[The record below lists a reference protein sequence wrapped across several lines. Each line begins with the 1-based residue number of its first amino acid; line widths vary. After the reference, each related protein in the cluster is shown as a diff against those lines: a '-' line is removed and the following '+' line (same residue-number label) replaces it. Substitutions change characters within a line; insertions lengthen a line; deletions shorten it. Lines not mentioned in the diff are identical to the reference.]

1 MAIRPKIAEKAS
13 FARIRYA
20 QCWEDAD
27 VLVEA
32 MDVQATDT
40 CLSIASAG
48 DNTLAVV
55 GAGAK
60 RVIAVDLSPAQ
71 IACLELRV
79 AAIRSLTHPQFLE
92 LLGQYPCTDRQT
104 HYRPCRSNLS
114 AASRQFWDAHPALVN
129 QGIAQDGKFERYLR
143 AFRRFVLPLVHRPHT
158 VRKLFEIESEEDRRT
173 FYEKRWNNRRWNFLG
188 RIFFGRA
195 SLGRLGRDPSFMKY
209 ADESVWA
216 SLQRR
221 LPNAFVVQRPT
232 DNPYLQWILEGR
244 FVSALPYAWRAEN
257 FEKIRTNLD
266 SLEWRCDSI
275 EQVLSELPQGS
286 LNGCNLSDIFEYM
299 SQGDY
304 ELLLNEFIRAGAPGC
319 RLVYWNVVAERR
331 CPETLSHAVK
341 SLRTLAGNLHQQDK
355 AFFYRNFVVEEI
367 L

>member
-1 MAIRPKIAEKAS
+1 MTNRPTIADSAD

-27 VLVEA
+27 VLLQA
-32 MDVQATDT
+32 MDVRQDDT

-48 DNTLAVV
+48 DNALALVA
-55 GAGAK
+55 AGAK

-79 AAIRSLTHPQFLE
+79 AAIRRLTHAQFLE
-92 LLGQYPCTDRQT
+92 LLGQNASADRRT
-104 HYRPCRSNLS
+104 HYRRCRSLLS
-114 AASRQFWDAHPALVN
+114 AESRRFWDRNPALID
-129 QGIAQDGKFERYLR
+129 QGIAQGGKFERYLR
-143 AFRRFVLPLVHRPHT
+143 AFRRFVLPLVHRQQT
-158 VRKLFEIESEEDRRT
+158 VTTLFELETEEDRRR
-173 FYEKRWNNRRWNFLG
+173 FYEERWNNKRWDLLC
-188 RIFFGRA
+188 RMFFGRA

-209 ADESVWA
+209 ADEPVWE

-221 LPNAFVVQRPT
+221 IPNAFVVQQPA

-257 FEKIRTNLD
+257 YAKIRANID
-266 SLEWRCDSI
+266 ALEWRCDSI
-275 EQVLSELPQGS
+275 QRVLAEQPSGS

-299 SQGDY
+299 SQEDY
-304 ELLLNEFIRAGAPGC
+304 ELLLNEFVRTGARGC
-319 RLVYWNVVAERR
+319 RLVYWNVVTERKSPATFR
-331 CPETLSHAVK
+331 HAIRSK
-341 SLRTLAGNLHQQDK
+341 IALASDLHQRDK
-355 AFFYRNFVVEEI
+355 AFFYRDFVVEEV

>member
-1 MAIRPKIAEKAS
+1 MSIRPTIAEQAD

-27 VLVEA
+27 VLLEA
-32 MDVQATDT
+32 MDVRQGDT

-48 DNTLAVV
+48 DNALALVA
-55 GAGAK
+55 AGAA

-79 AAIRSLTHPQFLE
+79 AAIRSLTHAQFLE
-92 LLGQYPCTDRQT
+92 LLGQNPSTDRQI
-104 HYRPCRSNLS
+104 HYRRCQKSLS
-114 AASRQFWDAHPALVN
+114 GASRRFWDRNPALIE
-129 QGIAQDGKFERYLR
+129 QGIAQGGKFERYLR
-143 AFRRFVLPLVHRPHT
+143 AFRRFVLPLVHKQQT
-158 VRKLFEIESEEDRRT
+158 VTRLFELESEEERRK
-173 FYEKRWNNRRWNFLG
+173 FYDEQWNNKRWDLLC
-188 RIFFGRA
+188 RIFFSRA

-209 ADESVWA
+209 ADEPVWE

-221 LPNAFVVQRPT
+221 IPNAFVVQRPA

-244 FVSALPYAWRAEN
+244 FVSALPYAWRAGN
-257 FEKIRTNLD
+257 FEKIRANLD

-299 SQGDY
+299 SQADY
-304 ELLLNEFIRAGAPGC
+304 EHLLNEFVRVGAPGC
-319 RLVYWNVVAERR
+319 RLVYWNVVAERH
-331 CPETLSHAVK
+331 CPNTLSHVVK
-341 SLRTLAGNLHQQDK
+341 SKRTLANELHQRDK
-355 AFFYRNFVVEEI
+355 AFFYRNFVVEEV

>member
-1 MAIRPKIAEKAS
+1 MSIRPKIAQRAD

-27 VLVEA
+27 VLLEA
-32 MDVQATDT
+32 MNVRPSDT

-48 DNTLAVV
+48 DNALALV

-60 RVIAVDLSPAQ
+60 RVVAVDLSPAQ

-79 AAIRSLTHPQFLE
+79 AAIRRLTHAQFLE
-92 LLGQYPCTDRQT
+92 LLGQNPSADRCTLYLR
-104 HYRPCRSNLS
+104 CRDALS
-114 AASRQFWDAHPALVN
+114 EESREFWDRNPVLID
-129 QGIAQDGKFERYLR
+129 QGIAQGGKFERYLS
-143 AFRRFVLPLVHRPHT
+143 AFRRFVLPLVHRQQT
-158 VRKLFEIESEEDRRT
+158 VTTLFELESEEERRS
-173 FYEKRWNNRRWNFLG
+173 FYEQRWNNKRWDLLC

-209 ADESVWA
+209 ADEPVWE

-221 LPNAFVVQRPT
+221 IPNAFVVQCPT

-257 FEKIRTNLD
+257 FAKIRDNID
-266 SLEWRCDSI
+266 ALEWRCDSI
-275 EQVLSELPQGS
+275 EQVLAELPDGS

-299 SQGDY
+299 SQADY
-304 ELLLNEFIRAGAPGC
+304 ERLLNEFVRAGAPGC
-319 RLVYWNVVAERR
+319 RLVYWNVVTERKSPATFR
-331 CPETLSHAVK
+331 HAI
-341 SLRTLAGNLHQQDK
+341 RPQQALANTLHQRDK
-355 AFFYRNFVVEEI
+355 AFFYRDFVVEEV

>member
-1 MAIRPKIAEKAS
+1 MSNRPKIAGKAD

-27 VLVEA
+27 VLLEA
-32 MDVQATDT
+32 MDPGPNDT

-48 DNTLAVV
+48 DNALALV
-55 GAGAK
+55 ASGAK

-92 LLGQYPCTDRQT
+92 LLGQNPSADRWI
-104 HYRPCRSNLS
+104 HYLHCRSSLS
-114 AASRQFWDAHPALVN
+114 AASRQFWDLNPSLID
-129 QGIAQDGKFERYLR
+129 QGIAQGGKFERYLR
-143 AFRRFVLPLVHRPHT
+143 AFRRFVLPLVHRKQT
-158 VRKLFEIESEEDRRT
+158 VTRLFELESEEERRK
-173 FYEKRWNNRRWNFLG
+173 FYEDQWNNWRWDLLC
-188 RIFFGRA
+188 RMFFGRA
-195 SLGRLGRDPSFMKY
+195 SLGRFGRDPSFMQY
-209 ADESVWA
+209 ADEPVWT

-221 LPNAFVVQRPT
+221 IPNAFVVQRPT

-257 FEKIRTNLD
+257 FSKIRANID
-266 SLEWRCDSI
+266 ALEWRCDSI

-299 SQGDY
+299 SEPDY
-304 ELLLNEFIRAGAPGC
+304 ERLLKEFVRAGAPGC
-319 RLVYWNVVAERR
+319 RLVYWNVVAARSR
-331 CPETLSHAVK
+331 PK
-341 SLRTLAGNLHQQDK
+341 SLGHALRSKRTLANELQQRDK
-355 AFFYRNFVVEEI
+355 AFFYRDFVVEEV

>member
-1 MAIRPKIAEKAS
+1 MAIRPKIAEKAN

-32 MDVQATDT
+32 MEVQPTDT

-48 DNTLAVV
+48 DNALALV

-79 AAIRSLTHPQFLE
+79 AAIRSLTYTQFLE
-92 LLGQYPCTDRQT
+92 LLGQNPCADRRT
-104 HYRPCRSNLS
+104 HYRRCRSNLS
-114 AASRQFWDAHPALVN
+114 AASRQFWDGNPALID
-129 QGIAQDGKFERYLR
+129 QGIAQGGKFERYLR
-143 AFRRFVLPLVHRPHT
+143 AFRRFVLPLVHQSRT
-158 VRKLFEIESEEDRRT
+158 VSKLFEIESEEDRRI
-173 FYEKRWNNRRWNFLG
+173 FYEERWNNRRWNFLC
-188 RIFFGRA
+188 RMFFGRV

-209 ADESVWA
+209 ADEPVWE

-221 LPNAFVVQRPT
+221 IPNAFVVQRPA

-257 FEKIRTNLD
+257 FEKIRANID

-299 SQGDY
+299 SQADY
-304 ELLLNEFIRAGAPGC
+304 EHLLNEFVRVGAPGC

-341 SLRTLAGNLHQQDK
+341 PLRTLASNLHQQDK

>member
-1 MAIRPKIAEKAS
+1 MSIRPKIAARAD

-27 VLVEA
+27 VLLEA
-32 MDVQATDT
+32 MNVGPTDT

-48 DNTLAVV
+48 DNVLALV

-79 AAIRSLTHPQFLE
+79 AAIRTLTHGQFLE
-92 LLGQYPCTDRQT
+92 LLGQYPSIDRCT
-104 HYRPCRSNLS
+104 HYLRCRSILS
-114 AASRQFWDAHPALVN
+114 EETRRFWDRNLTLIE
-129 QGIAQDGKFERYLR
+129 QGIAQGGKFERYLR
-143 AFRRFVLPLVHRPHT
+143 AFRRFVLPLVHRRQT
-158 VRKLFEIESEEDRRT
+158 VTTLFELESEEERRT
-173 FYEKRWNNRRWNFLG
+173 FFEQRWNNKRWDLLC
-188 RIFFGRA
+188 RIFFGRV
-195 SLGRLGRDPSFMKY
+195 SLGRLGRDPSFMQY
-209 ADESVWA
+209 ADEPVWE

-221 LPNAFVVQRPT
+221 IPNAFIVQRPA

-257 FEKIRTNLD
+257 FAKIRANID
-266 SLEWRCDSI
+266 ALEWRCDSI
-275 EQVLSELPQGS
+275 EQVLAELPQGS

-299 SQGDY
+299 SERDY
-304 ELLLNEFIRAGAPGC
+304 ERLLNDFVRAGAPGC
-319 RLVYWNVVAERR
+319 RLVYWNVVTARKS
-331 CPETLSHAVK
+331 PATLRHAIR
-341 SLRTLAGNLHQQDK
+341 SQDTLASDLHQRDK
-355 AFFYRNFVVEEI
+355 AFFYRDFVVEEI

>member
-1 MAIRPKIAEKAS
+1 MAIRPKIAEKAN

-27 VLVEA
+27 VLLEA
-32 MDVQATDT
+32 MDVQPADT
-40 CLSIASAG
+40 CLSIAAAG
-48 DNTLAVV
+48 DNTLALV

-79 AAIRSLTHPQFLE
+79 AAIRALTHAQFLE
-92 LLGQYPCTDRQT
+92 LLGHNAGIDRQT
-104 HYRPCRSNLS
+104 HYRRCRGGLS
-114 AASRQFWDAHPALVN
+114 AASRRFWDGNPALID
-129 QGIAQDGKFERYLR
+129 QGIAQGGKFERYLG
-143 AFRRFVLPLVHRPHT
+143 AFRRFVLPLVHQRRT

-173 FYEKRWNNRRWNFLG
+173 FYEERWNNRRWNILC
-188 RIFFGRA
+188 RLFFGRA

-209 ADESVWA
+209 ADEPVWE

-221 LPNAFVVQRPT
+221 IPNAFVVQRPT

-257 FEKIRTNLD
+257 FEKIRANID
-266 SLEWRCDSI
+266 ALEWRCDSI
-275 EQVLSELPQGS
+275 EQVLSELPHAS

-299 SQGDY
+299 SQADY
-304 ELLLNEFIRAGAPGC
+304 EHLLRELVRAGAPGC

-331 CPETLSHAVK
+331 CPETLSRAVRP
-341 SLRTLAGNLHQQDK
+341 LRMLASNLHQQDK
-355 AFFYRNFVVEEI
+355 AFFYRDFVVEEI